1 LRNDKNN
8 PIINTGKILMN
19 YPISYPL
26 VGLFAKLGA
35 SIVIRVNL
43 IHDKEAG
50 VLVATSPDI
59 KGLVLEVE
67 TYEQLQAELKE
78 AITAL
83 YELNHLTH
91 DYRTNVL
98 LTDNILTV

>member
-1 LRNDKNN
+1 
-8 PIINTGKILMN
+8 MN

-26 VGLFAKLGA
+26 AGLFAKLGA
-35 SIVIRVNL
+35 SIIIRVDL
-43 IHDKEAG
+43 IRDEQAS

-78 AITAL
+78 AIIAF
-83 YELNHLTH
+83 YELNHTKNY
-91 DYRTNVL
+91 YRANVL

>member
-1 LRNDKNN
+1 
-8 PIINTGKILMN
+8 MN

-26 VGLFAKLGA
+26 AGVFAKLGA
-35 SIVIRVNL
+35 SIVIRINL
-43 IHDKEAG
+43 IHDEEAN
-50 VLVATSPDI
+50 VLIATSPDI

-83 YELNHLTH
+83 YELSHTKN
-91 DYRTNVL
+91 DYRANVL

>member
-1 LRNDKNN
+1 
-8 PIINTGKILMN
+8 MN

-26 VGLFAKLGA
+26 AGTFAKLGA
-35 SIVIRVNL
+35 SIVIRVDL

-59 KGLVLEVE
+59 KGLIVEVE

-83 YELNHLTH
+83 YELNHTKH
-91 DYRTNVL
+91 NYHANVL